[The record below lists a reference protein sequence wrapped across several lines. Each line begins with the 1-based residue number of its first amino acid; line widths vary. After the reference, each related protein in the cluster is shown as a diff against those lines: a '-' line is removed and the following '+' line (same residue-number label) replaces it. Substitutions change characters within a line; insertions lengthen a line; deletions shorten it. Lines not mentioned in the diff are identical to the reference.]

1 MLLDL
6 FHILLF
12 NRGFGHV
19 RQVIEKLVVFLWI
32 LEAHLGSL
40 RHEVFDVA
48 DLHEWKGRP
57 DILLVKEPQHILN
70 HDLIANLTPSDIFLL
85 AILAFFLCV
94 SLVVLLLHY
103 LDFLVLVCLLE
114 LFPVHL

>member
-12 NRGFGHV
+12 NRGFGHF

-48 DLHEWKGRP
+48 DLHEWKGRL
-57 DILLVKEPQHILN
+57 DILLVKESQHVLN
-70 HDLIANLTPSDIFLL
+70 HDLIANLTPSDILL
-85 AILAFFLCV
+85 AILAFFLGV
-94 SLVVLLLHY
+94 SLMVLLLHY
-103 LDFLVLVCLLE
+103 LNFLVLVCLLE